1 MYKKN
6 HNQVTGYIE
15 CSQAAPLVVDCVLP
29 VMIFVIERKL
39 KLL

>member
-1 MYKKN
+1 MGKKN
-6 HNQVTGYIE
+6 HNQVIGNIE
-15 CSQAAPLVVDCVLP
+15 CKQVAPLIADCVLP

>member
-1 MYKKN
+1 MCKKN

-15 CSQAAPLVVDCVLP
+15 CRQVAPLIADCMLP